1 MTKIGI
7 FFFRTLY
14 SQSASSVTVEK
25 ISSELK
31 DNGIATEV
39 RLLKQFDHFNNYEA
53 FSTAL
58 EQDMIIYKTNFQDFE
73 YGIRFLKNIY
83 LKKNIPIILI
93 GPFACLNKERILKKY
108 DFIHMILS
116 PYELDDYLGR
126 KFNVK
131 LNSII
136 RNITDRNIE
145 NLEEGK
151 YANIERSNGCIYKC
165 NFCHI
170 PLGQVGSFE
179 KTAKE
184 IVEEIELLKINY
196 GKKYYF

>member
-39 RLLKQFDHFNNYEA
+39 RLLKQFDHFYNYEA

-83 LKKNIPIILI
+83 FVFQPVKK
-93 GPFACLNKERILKKY
+93 
-108 DFIHMILS
+108 
-116 PYELDDYLGR
+116 
-126 KFNVK
+126 
-131 LNSII
+131 
-136 RNITDRNIE
+136 
-145 NLEEGK
+145 
-151 YANIERSNGCIYKC
+151 
-165 NFCHI
+165 
-170 PLGQVGSFE
+170 
-179 KTAKE
+179 
-184 IVEEIELLKINY
+184 
-196 GKKYYF
+196 